1 VSTASHEAGP
11 LERPLRE
18 RRASG
23 HKLLVPYV
31 TGGYDDEWLDV
42 VRAVAAAGADAI
54 EVGLP
59 FSDPV
64 MDGPVIQ
71 EASVRALARGT
82 TPSALIAALADAE
95 VGIPIAVM
103 SYVNPIVHLGYR
115 RAAMSLAAS
124 HIAGAIVPDLP
135 LDEADEW
142 RAEAA
147 SAGVDSVQL
156 VAPTTTDDRLARI
169 CEAARGFVY
178 AIGLL
183 GVTGER
189 GAVADSALLL
199 AKRAKLITDTPV
211 LVGVGISTPDQAV
224 AVCAVADGVIVGSA
238 LMRRLLEGE
247 GPSGAAAF
255 VQGLR
260 AGLDASVN

>member
-1 VSTASHEAGP
+1 V
-11 LERPLRE
+11 LRE
-18 RRASG
+18 RRESG
-23 HKLLVPYV
+23 QKLLVPYV

-71 EASVRALARGT
+71 EASVRALERGT
-82 TPSALIAALADAE
+82 TPAGIIAALADAD

-103 SYVNPIVHLGYR
+103 TYVNPIAHLGYR
-115 RAAMSLAAS
+115 RTAMSLAAS

-142 RAEAA
+142 REEAA
-147 SAGVDSVQL
+147 TAGVDAVQF
-156 VAPTTTDDRLARI
+156 VAPTTADDRLVRI

-211 LVGVGISTPDQAV
+211 LVGVGISTPDQAAEV
-224 AVCAVADGVIVGSA
+224 SAVADGVIVGSA
-238 LMRRLLEGE
+238 LMRRLLAGE

-255 VQGLR
+255 VQALR
-260 AGLDASVN
+260 DGLDASVD

>member
-1 VSTASHEAGP
+1 MSDPSDDAGP
-11 LERPLRE
+11 LERALRAQ
-18 RRASG
+18 RDSG
-23 HKLLVPYV
+23 RKLLVPYV
-31 TGGYDDEWLDV
+31 TGGYDDDWMDV
-42 VRAVAAAGADAI
+42 VRAVAASGADAV

-82 TPSALIAALADAE
+82 TPAGIIAALANAD

-103 SYVNPIVHLGYR
+103 SYVNPIAHLGYR
-115 RAAMSLAAS
+115 RAAMSIAS
-124 HIAGAIVPDLP
+124 SNIAGAIVPDLP
-135 LDEADEW
+135 LDESDEW

-147 SAGVDSVQL
+147 AAGVDAVQL
-156 VAPTTTDDRLARI
+156 IAPTTPDERLARI
-169 CEAARGFVY
+169 CAAARGFVY
-178 AIGLL
+178 AVGLL

-199 AKRAKLITDTPV
+199 AKRAKMVTDTPV
-211 LVGVGISTPDQAV
+211 LVGVGISTPDQAA
-224 AVCAVADGVIVGSA
+224 AVSAVADGVIVGSA
-238 LMRRLLEGE
+238 LVRRLLAGE

-255 VQGLR
+255 VQSLR
-260 AGLDASVN
+260 DGLDASAN

>member
-1 VSTASHEAGP
+1 VSLSSHEAGP
-11 LERPLRE
+11 LERVLRAQ
-18 RRASG
+18 RDKGR
-23 HKLLVPYV
+23 KLLVPYV
-31 TGGYDDEWLDV
+31 TGGYDDDWLDV

-71 EASVRALARGT
+71 EASVRALERGT
-82 TPSALIAALADAE
+82 TPAGIIAALANAD

-103 SYVNPIVHLGYR
+103 SYVNPIAHLGYR

-124 HIAGAIVPDLP
+124 NIAGAIVPDLP

-142 RAEAA
+142 REEAA
-147 SAGVDSVQL
+147 AAGVDAVQL
-156 VAPTTTDDRLARI
+156 VAPTTPDERMRRI
-169 CEAARGFVY
+169 CAAARGFVY
-178 AIGLL
+178 AVGLL

-199 AKRAKLITDTPV
+199 AKRAKLMTDMPV

-224 AVCAVADGVIVGSA
+224 AVSAVADGVIVGSA
-238 LMRRLLEGE
+238 LVRRLLEGE
-247 GPSGAAAF
+247 GPSGAATF
-255 VQGLR
+255 VQSLR
-260 AGLDASVN
+260 DGLDASAT